1 MIIIVGDHYTKRIP
15 RAISTPIHLD
25 NVACHGTEDTLLNCT
40 YHTDTSED
48 SHSED
53 IWIDCSPTPTTPM
66 APMAPTNAALVTEN
80 ESHTELIVAVVALV
94 FSIIVIAFLVGYILW
109 KKRSKKRAIR

>member
-1 MIIIVGDHYTKRIP
+1 MIITVGDHYTKRVP
-15 RAISTPIHLD
+15 RAISTPILLD
-25 NVACHGTEDTLLNCT
+25 NVACHGTEDTLINCT

-66 APMAPTNAALVTEN
+66 APTNAALVTEN
-80 ESHTELIVAVVALV
+80 ESNTELIVAVVALV

-109 KKRSKKRAIR
+109 RKRSKKRAIR